1 MRISNLTAQQKDQLL
16 EFFAYYLPQDL
27 RWRLMAELPRAYNA
41 WCGTEVVRVHRTSD
55 GAVVAPALNACEA
68 QHGQRACHAS

>member
-1 MRISNLTAQQKDQLL
+1 MNTHNLTSQQKEQLL
-16 EFFAYYLPQDL
+16 DFFAYYLPLEL

-41 WCGTEVVRVHRTSD
+41 WCGTEVVRVHRTCD
-55 GAVVAPALNACEA
+55 GAVVAPALNASEA